1 MKKDNSHNERLLEAI
16 DFIDSDLIAETA
28 ERMMQ
33 PVSRKKRF
41 LSTRKLALIA
51 ACIALIALALPTAL
65 RLMRVEVTI
74 TQNGPRLPIFSIGT
88 SPDVQENRN
97 EHDGSRGLT
106 YTISISEDGTYAILT
121 DIGFCTDKDIV
132 VASTYNGYP
141 VKEIY
146 SYAITKNDTVESVTI
161 PDSVETV
168 RSFRECPNLRRVYIG
183 AGVRKISFMA
193 FTDNDLHEVVISPE
207 NPYFVCRNN
216 CVIEVATKTIVFGY
230 RGAVIPDD
238 GSVERIKEFSFRNV
252 KGIDSIVI
260 PEGIKYIGTHAFE
273 GCEFKS
279 ITLPKSL
286 EYLGTSVFQSC
297 KNLEYFDL
305 GGYKELPDY
314 TLGHCDAIREVAG
327 LENVTRLGKYSLGG
341 DYLTSIKLTS
351 ALQYIDE
358 YALGLTDSLGR
369 VYFDGT
375 VAEWN
380 AIPKGYKWNDRLP
393 ATNVICNDG
402 KGDPSATMGK
412 K

>member
-1 MKKDNSHNERLLEAI
+1 MKKENSKDTRLYEAL
-16 DFIDSDLIAETA
+16 DFIDSDIIGETA
-28 ERMMQ
+28 D
-33 PVSRKKRF
+33 
-41 LSTRKLALIA
+41 KLMVPLKPKVRRVPARAIALIA
-51 ACIALIALALPTAL
+51 ACICLIALAIPVIIKLTK
-65 RLMRVEVTI
+65 VETTI
-74 TQNGPRLPIFSIGT
+74 TVYDDPPIPGNHAVSTVEIHT
-88 SPDVQENRN
+88 QSY
-97 EHDGSRGLT
+97 DGSRGLI
-106 YTISISEDGTYAILT
+106 YKISDDGTYAILT
-121 DIGFCTDKDIV
+121 DIGSCTDKDIV

-141 VKEIY
+141 VKEIHNG
-146 SYAITKNDTVESVTI
+146 AITKNDTVESVTI

-168 RSFRECPNLRRVYIG
+168 RSFSNCPSLRRVYIG
-183 AGVRKISFMA
+183 AGVSRISFMA
-193 FTDNDLHEVVISPE
+193 FNDNDLSEVIISPD

-216 CVIEVATKTIVFGY
+216 CVIEVATKTIVLGY

-238 GSVERIKEFSFRNV
+238 GSVERIMDFAFCNM

-260 PEGIKYIGTHAFE
+260 PEGIKYIGGHAFE

-279 ITLPKSL
+279 IVLPKSL
-286 EYLGTSVFQSC
+286 EYLGTYVFEHC

-305 GGYKELPDY
+305 GGYKELPDG
-314 TLGHCDAIREVAG
+314 TLFYCNALREVVG
-327 LENVTRLGKYSLGG
+327 LENVTRLGRNALDGN
-341 DYLTSIKLTS
+341 YLTSIRLTS

-358 YALGLTDSLGR
+358 YAFGLTNSLGR

-380 AIPKGYKWNDRLP
+380 AIPKGYHWNHNLP

>member
-1 MKKDNSHNERLLEAI
+1 MKKDNSRDERLLEAI

-28 ERMMQ
+28 ERLMQ
-33 PVSRKKRF
+33 PVSHKKRF

-74 TQNGPRLPIFSIGT
+74 TQNGPRLPILSIGT

-106 YTISISEDGTYAILT
+106 YTISEDGTYAILT
-121 DIGFCTDKDIV
+121 DIGFCTDKDVV

-146 SYAITKNDTVESVTI
+146 NGAITKNDTVESVTI
-161 PDSVETV
+161 PDSVEIV
-168 RSFRECPNLRRVYIG
+168 RDFRDCPNLRRVYIG
-183 AGVRKISFMA
+183 AGVREISFMA
-193 FTDNDLHEVVISPE
+193 FTDNDLHEVVISPD

-216 CVIEVATKTIVFGY
+216 CIIEVATKTIVLGY

-238 GSVERIKEFSFRNV
+238 GSVERIKDSAFCNM

-260 PEGIKYIGTHAFE
+260 PEGIKYIGGHAFE

-279 ITLPKSL
+279 IVLPKSL
-286 EYLGTSVFQSC
+286 EYLSKYVFASC

-305 GGYKELPDY
+305 GGYKELPEG
-314 TLGHCDAIREVAG
+314 TLFYCNALREVVG
-327 LENVTRLGKYSLGG
+327 LENVTRLGRYALDGN
-341 DYLTSIKLTS
+341 YLTSIKLTS

-358 YALGLTDSLGR
+358 YAFGLTDSLGR

>member
-1 MKKDNSHNERLLEAI
+1 MKNEKDTRLYDAL
-16 DFIDSDLIAETA
+16 DYIDSDLIGETA
-28 ERMMQ
+28 D
-33 PVSRKKRF
+33 
-41 LSTRKLALIA
+41 KLMVPLKPKVRRIPARAIALIA
-51 ACIALIALALPTAL
+51 AFICLIALAIPVIIKLT
-65 RLMRVEVTI
+65 MVETTI
-74 TQNGPRLPIFSIGT
+74 TVYDDPPIHGNDAVSNAEIHT
-88 SPDVQENRN
+88 QSY
-97 EHDGSRGLT
+97 DGSRGLI
-106 YTISISEDGTYAILT
+106 YKISDDGTYAILT
-121 DIGFCTDKDIV
+121 DIGSCTDKNIV
-132 VASTYNGYP
+132 VASNYNGYP

-146 SYAITKNDTVESVTI
+146 NYAIAKNNTVESVTI

-168 RSFRECPNLRRVYIG
+168 RSFCDCPNLRRVYIG
-183 AGVRKISFMA
+183 AGVSKISYMA
-193 FTDNDLHEVVISPE
+193 FTGNDISEVVISPD

-216 CVIEVATKTIVFGY
+216 CVIEVATKTIVLGY

-238 GSVERIKEFSFRNV
+238 GSVERINGFSFCDM

-260 PEGIKYIGTHAFE
+260 PEGIKYIGGHAFE

-279 ITLPKSL
+279 IVLPKSL
-286 EYLGTSVFQSC
+286 EYLSTHVFGNC

-305 GGYKELPDY
+305 GGYKELPEG
-314 TLGHCDAIREVAG
+314 TLFYCNALREVVG
-327 LENVTRLGKYSLGG
+327 LENVTRLGRYALDGN
-341 DYLTSIKLTS
+341 YLTSIRLTS

-358 YALGLTDSLGR
+358 YAFGLTNSLSR

>member
-1 MKKDNSHNERLLEAI
+1 MKKDNSRDERLLEAI

-28 ERMMQ
+28 ERLMQ
-33 PVSRKKRF
+33 PVSHKKRF
-41 LSTRKLALIA
+41 LSTRRLALIA
-51 ACIALIALALPTAL
+51 AIIALILIAIPVVI
-65 RLMRVEVTI
+65 RLTKVTVTI
-74 TQNGPRLPIFSIGT
+74 TTNDPLFPTQGNNAPEI
-88 SPDVQENRN
+88 QYNRN

-121 DIGFCTDKDIV
+121 DIGFCTDKDV
-132 VASTYNGYP
+132 VIASTYNGYP

-146 SYAITKNDTVESVTI
+146 NGAITKNDTVESVTI
-161 PDSVETV
+161 PDCVEIV
-168 RSFRECPNLRRVYIG
+168 RDFRDCPNLRRVYIG
-183 AGVRKISFMA
+183 AGVREISFMA

-207 NPYFVCRNN
+207 NPYFVCRNS
-216 CVIEVATKTIVFGY
+216 CVIEVATKTIVLGY

-238 GSVERIKEFSFRNV
+238 GSVERIKEFSFRNM

-286 EYLGTSVFQSC
+286 EYLGTSVFRSC

-327 LENVTRLGKYSLGG
+327 LENVTRLGKYALGG

-358 YALGLTDSLGR
+358 YAFGLTDSLGR

>member
-1 MKKDNSHNERLLEAI
+1 MKKDNSRDERLLEAI

-28 ERMMQ
+28 ERLMQ
-33 PVSRKKRF
+33 PVSHKKRF
-41 LSTRKLALIA
+41 LSTRRLALIA

-74 TQNGPRLPIFSIGT
+74 TQDGPRLPIFSIGT

-106 YTISISEDGTYAILT
+106 YTVSEDGTYAILT

-132 VASTYNGYP
+132 IASTYNGYP

-146 SYAITKNDTVESVTI
+146 NGAITKNDTVESVTI

-168 RSFRECPNLRRVYIG
+168 RSFHNCPNLRRVYIG
-183 AGVRKISFMA
+183 AGVREISFMA
-193 FTDNDLHEVVISPE
+193 FTDNDLHEVIISPE
-207 NPYFVCRNN
+207 NPYFVCRNS

-238 GSVERIKEFSFRNV
+238 GSVERIMDFAFCDM

-260 PEGIKYIGTHAFE
+260 PEGIKYIGGHAFE

-279 ITLPKSL
+279 IVLPKSL
-286 EYLGTSVFQSC
+286 EYLSTHVFGNC

-305 GGYKELPDY
+305 GGYKELPEG
-314 TLGHCDAIREVAG
+314 TLFYCNALREVVG
-327 LENVTRLGKYSLGG
+327 LENVTRLGRYALDGN
-341 DYLTSIKLTS
+341 YLTSIKLTS

-358 YALGLTDSLGR
+358 YAFGLTDSLGR

-380 AIPKGYKWNDRLP
+380 AIPKGYHWNYNLP